1 MLSLLHIENI
11 ALIDRADISFGP
23 GFNVLTGETGAE
35 QIHHHRCHRRRAGR
49 ADQPGPHPH
58 GEKSALVTALFQKPP
73 NLPWFQENGVGPDEN
88 GELVIS
94 RKIQGMEKTSAG
106 WGACPVPFSS

>member
-1 MLSLLHIENI
+1 MFPSAP
-11 ALIDRADISFGP
+11 ALTSSPVRPAPSKSIIIDAIGA
-23 GFNVLTGETGAE
+23 VLGERTSRDL
-35 QIHHHRCHRRRAGR
+35 IRT
-49 ADQPGPHPH
+49 
-58 GEKSALVTALFQKPP
+58 GEKSALVTALFQNLP

>member
-23 GFNVLTGETGAE
+23 GFNVLTGETGAGKSIIIDAIGAVLGE
-35 QIHHHRCHRRRAGR
+35 RTSRDLIRT
-49 ADQPGPHPH
+49 
-58 GEKSALVTALFQKPP
+58 GEKSALVTALFQNLP